1 MSNLDQQI
9 ISRMFNSDSQPENLF
24 SKFKEKLLNFE
35 SSCEESC
42 SDDSDLENLIATPK
56 RTNKIIQK

>member
-9 ISRMFNSDSQPENLF
+9 ISRMFNSDSQLENLF

-35 SSCEESC
+35 SSSE
-42 SDDSDLENLIATPK
+42 
-56 RTNKIIQK
+56 